1 MHTAHGTKL
10 YGNVTVTRW
19 LACLMVG
26 LVVGLAGMGGA
37 QAQAIIG
44 TAGDGEVAI
53 VLPTPGVGL
62 PTPTQNVVP
71 GLPSGARPHGVDYY
85 GADHALIADFSN
97 NRVFN
102 IQVSTASLI
111 NTIAT
116 PGYSGMGSIAV
127 APSLQHAL
135 AMGGNSS
142 NTLTVI
148 QAPFNAPTLS
158 TVTLSGEV
166 LTYQTHGIDFA
177 PSGRAFVYTTT
188 GIQVLDPPYASVAF
202 SIPVSGNAR
211 SGGIAVSP
219 NGNTLLITK
228 YGNTI
233 EIFNAPFSAASVG
246 TTLTIP
252 GAVDLA
258 GVAITPDGS
267 QAIVVAGASSG
278 AHAYG
283 ISAPFT
289 ASSTVAAIPVPA
301 DGSGFEDVGISPDGQ
316 LAILTGNSVGSRRD
330 AMFIQ
335 APFNASATVTPVTIG
350 SAGPPD
356 TRGRGAGA
364 VRFLPAGLAPGLV
377 LEKSGP
383 ASAAEASTFSYII
396 AYGNTGGATASNV
409 ILRETIPAGASF
421 VSATNGGTLAGGV
434 VSWNIGSL
442 APGASGSVSFTV
454 NVTAAAGSSILNG
467 EYTIEGTAI
476 APIYGAP
483 VSTTVTPRAP
493 APVAPTFVPFV
504 GDEARLL
511 LIVLFAVLGLAA
523 IGLGRR
529 S

>member
-44 TAGDGEVAI
+44 TASDGNLAV

-62 PTPTQNVVP
+62 PAPTQNVVP
-71 GLPSGARPHGVDYY
+71 GLPANARPHGVDYY
-85 GADHALIADFSN
+85 GADHALLGDFGN
-97 NRVFN
+97 NRVYN
-102 IQVSTASLI
+102 IQVSTASLLS
-111 NTIAT
+111 TIDT
-116 PGYSGMGSIAV
+116 PTYAGSGSIAV
-127 APSLQHAL
+127 APNLQYAL
-135 AMGGNSS
+135 AMGGNST
-142 NTLTVI
+142 TLTVI

-158 TVTLSGEV
+158 TVALSGSV
-166 LTYQTHGIDFA
+166 ATYQTHGIDFA
-177 PSGRAFVYTTT
+177 PSGRAFVYTTA
-188 GIQVLDPPYASVAF
+188 GIQVLDPPYSSVAF
-202 SIPVSGNAR
+202 SIPVVGNID

-219 NGNTLLITK
+219 NGNTLLVTK
-228 YGNTI
+228 FGNTI
-233 EIFNAPFSAASVG
+233 EIFDAPFSAASVG
-246 TTLTIP
+246 TTLTIS
-252 GAVDLA
+252 GASGLD
-258 GVAITPDGS
+258 GIAITPDGS
-267 QAIVVAGASSG
+267 QAIVVAAYAASS

-301 DGSGFEDVGISPDGQ
+301 DGSGFEDVGISADGQ
-316 LAILTGNSVGSRRD
+316 LAILTGNSSARRD